1 MLTGNKYFG
10 FDYNQNGTVKGGLG
24 GILRGLSKQGGAI
37 GGLIGGLF
45 GQQGKGNAIG
55 NFIQTIF
62 GGGGSNEDGSAS
74 WYDVIRGGTGIAF
87 EFLKGKKIF
96 GRDAQDF
103 INGAVNIGD
112 LLFKNDSKTF
122 GEKLPELLARGLH
135 LFGKQNFL
143 GGKLPHLL
151 AVALGQA
158 SPMSLL
164 PGSMQDDAAGLLGAM
179 QGTAGGMGVG
189 HSAMGEDGSVS
200 LDGGGPKKAKEIGRT
215 ALNRGMTVFNHPFF
229 ARNNWS
235 EDGPNIRGYKAA
247 GREATAG
254 PMHQRGLALDIA
266 NYQGGDPTRQKSKMK
281 SLQKHCALQKQAT

>member
-1 MLTGNKYFG
+1 MVV
-10 FDYNQNGTVKGGLG
+10 VKGGLG
-24 GILRGLSKQGGAI
+24 GILEDYLARWCYWWSDWWIIWSAK
-37 GGLIGGLF
+37 
-45 GQQGKGNAIG
+45 GKGNAIG
-55 NFIQTIF
+55 NMFQTIF

-74 WYDVIRGGTGIAF
+74 WYDVIRGGAGIAF

-122 GEKLPELLARGLH
+122 GEKLPELLARRILH

-151 AVALGQA
+151 AVALGQQ

-179 QGTAGGMGVG
+179 SSAQQVVPEALVTLRWEKTAAS
-189 HSAMGEDGSVS
+189 H
-200 LDGGGPKKAKEIGRT
+200 
-215 ALNRGMTVFNHPFF
+215 
-229 ARNNWS
+229 
-235 EDGPNIRGYKAA
+235 
-247 GREATAG
+247 
-254 PMHQRGLALDIA
+254 
-266 NYQGGDPTRQKSKMK
+266 
-281 SLQKHCALQKQAT
+281 